1 MRLGIAVAVFVF
13 ALTAFAQSDGGTITG
28 VISDPAGA
36 VVANPPIEAKNTQ
49 TGVVLQSAT
58 TATGNYTIGQV
69 PAGTYEIS
77 ATVPGFKKYTRRGLT
92 VQLLQ
97 TLRVD
102 VTLEIGSSTQSVT
115 VTEAAT
121 LLKTET
127 GDVSNNVTS
136 NKVNDL
142 PVRTLGNIR
151 NPLTVSQLIP
161 GTNVVSGT
169 PLRISGTPVNSEQV
183 RVDGLDA
190 TYILGMS
197 TYSFG
202 QPSVDAIQEIAI
214 QTSNFAA
221 EFGQAGGAVF
231 NFTMKSGT
239 NQFHGSAFEYL
250 VNEDLNSAGA
260 YSHTAPNHDTV
271 ITEGRWEGPSGF
283 PRFTA
288 EKIRPS
294 SSSVMNPAPLPPSTV
309 IP

>member
-1 MRLGIAVAVFVF
+1 
-13 ALTAFAQSDGGTITG
+13 
-28 VISDPAGA
+28 
-36 VVANPPIEAKNTQ
+36 
-49 TGVVLQSAT
+49 VVLQSAT

-127 GDVSNNVTS
+127 GDVSHNVTS

-161 GTNVVSGT
+161 GTNVVSGS

-183 RVDGLDA
+183 RVGGLDA
-190 TYILGMS
+190 TYSLGMS

-239 NQFHGSAFEYL
+239 NQFMDRH
-250 VNEDLNSAGA
+250 
-260 YSHTAPNHDTV
+260 
-271 ITEGRWEGPSGF
+271 
-283 PRFTA
+283 
-288 EKIRPS
+288 S
-294 SSSVMNPAPLPPSTV
+294 STW
-309 IP
+309 